1 MPNHQQL
8 QRRISF
14 LQQMQAADPETS
26 SWFDE
31 SIKHLINEEFNKESD

>member
-1 MPNHQQL
+1 MTDN
-8 QRRISF
+8 QRLKQRISF

-31 SIKHLINEEFNKESD
+31 SLSQLINEERNTETD